1 MSQERT
7 SPLAGE
13 VPPPRAEGEGLAVSP
28 RPVPTAEQSAA
39 AHAGPLGAWLIA
51 AGPGTGKTFTMVERF
66 CWLVEAQRLPATS
79 ILAVTFT
86 DAAAAELR
94 ERVAQELTARGRKT
108 EAATLDAAW
117 IGTFHGVCARLLREN
132 AYLIGLPRELRV
144 LDELD
149 QKLLAQRLA
158 ARLRSGQAGDLDP
171 DSFGA
176 LRPDEVADLVRDGVN
191 FALKLKGRGI
201 SPAAFWERALAA
213 HAAHWQDADLPAAR
227 AEAEAI
233 RVLHTV
239 YAAYQSWLAEERR
252 LDFDDL
258 VLAVIEALRG
268 VPEFREL
275 CRETF
280 RSIVV
285 DEFQDTNRIQLELIR
300 LLAADG
306 FGNVA
311 VVGDA
316 KQSIYG
322 WRDADVEN
330 IRSRFPGARMPL
342 TRNRRSVQP
351 VLDLAT
357 AFIRVDR
364 QFADELPLVAERGP
378 GSGRPVTVTMA
389 PDAVSEA
396 RMVATEIRRL
406 HAAGTPYSEI
416 AILAH
421 SVKRLPRE
429 FEEELRR
436 QGVPYL
442 TSAGS
447 GFFDREE
454 VKDVLALL
462 RLVADPMDDAALV
475 RALQGPVVRAGD
487 DPMYR
492 LAARRFAAP
501 AEGGGVQRRRGM
513 RLRDCFDEARAAGS
527 PELAP
532 DVAVRAATVLDAADR
547 LAERRDALTVADVL
561 NQLLESTGYL
571 RHAQLRAARE
581 GPRGLLNLRKVF
593 RMANRFERDRPLA
606 GLADFVGHLDRI
618 MEADLPVSEAEI
630 EAADAVRLSTIHG
643 AKGLEFPVV
652 FLVNLRPPRVRDTE
666 RLFFEPDGFGF
677 VMKWWHNRPHPR
689 YQAVGPGAGALVVAR
704 QERRRMVY
712 VAITRARDRVYISAS
727 REEESPEAVE
737 PEADDF
743 FGEIMRWALLHPE
756 AAEIRQAEQLDLP
769 VAGSDGDAGE
779 AGDRAAVDVL
789 IGRLRV
795 LAAADAR
802 VASPAARPAG
812 LVHLSFSDL
821 HQYQLCPV
829 RYRYR
834 SVWQVPAPPDELLP
848 AVLQAEGGSPPH
860 AQVGSTGLGRS
871 VHEALAAWHLGRGAD
886 LLALYAGPEAGR
898 QMLARYAKHPLAAA
912 ETLGAEVEFNLR
924 LAGARLRGLVD
935 RVCRFEGRVT
945 VVDYKT
951 NARLDGALLEAYS
964 TQLRLYGLAVREG
977 LLPGGP
983 AEPRLLL
990 FDLRRGE
997 AIEVAPDAA
1006 GVRALAERIAGRI
1019 AAGDFGLGPEHAGR
1033 PCALC
1038 GYRPVCPVARTEG

>member
-1 MSQERT
+1 MSQEKS
-7 SPLAGE
+7 SPLVGE
-13 VPPPRAEGEGLAVSP
+13 VPPPKSERKGPTVSHLP
-28 RPVPTAEQSAA
+28 RPTAEQAAA

-94 ERVAQELTARGRKT
+94 ERVAEELTARGRRT

-132 AYLIGLPRELRV
+132 AYLVGLPRELRV

-171 DSFGA
+171 DSFSA

-213 HAAHWQDADLPAAR
+213 HAANWQDADLPAAR

-239 YAAYQSWLAEERR
+239 YAAYQSWLAAERR

-258 VLAVIEALRG
+258 VLAVIEALEG
-268 VPEFREL
+268 VPEFRAL
-275 CRETF
+275 CRQTF

-364 QFADELPLVAERGP
+364 QFADEPPLVAERGP

-389 PDAVSEA
+389 PDATSEA

-487 DPMYR
+487 DAMYQ
-492 LAARRFAAP
+492 LATRRFATP
-501 AEGGGVQRRRGM
+501 AEGGGLQRRRGM
-513 RLRDCFDEARAAGS
+513 RLRDCFDEARATGS

-532 DVAVRAATVLDAADR
+532 DVAGRAAIVLDAADR
-547 LAERRDALTVADVL
+547 LADRRDALTVADVL

-618 MEADLPVSEAEI
+618 MEADLPVSEAEM

-666 RLFFEPDGFGF
+666 RLFFEPDSFGF

-689 YQAVGPGAGALVVAR
+689 YQAVSPGAGALVVAR

-737 PEADDF
+737 PEADEPEADDF

-769 VAGSDGDAGE
+769 VAGPDGEPGE
-779 AGDRAAVDVL
+779 AGDRAAVDA
-789 IGRLRV
+789 IIKRLQI
-795 LAAADAR
+795 LAAAGAR
-802 VASPAARPAG
+802 VATPERRAED

-834 SVWQVPAPPDELLP
+834 AVWQVPAPPDELLP
-848 AVLQAEGGSPPH
+848 ATLQAM
-860 AQVGSTGLGRS
+860 GSTELGRS

-886 LLALYAGPEAGR
+886 LLALYAGPATGR
-898 QMLARYAKHPLAAA
+898 EMLARYATHPLAAA

-951 NARLDGALLEAYS
+951 NARLDAALLEAYS
-964 TQLRLYGLAVREG
+964 TQLRLYGLAAGEG

-983 AEPRLLL
+983 GEPRLLL
-990 FDLRRGE
+990 FDLRRGA

-1006 GVRALAERIAGRI
+1006 GVRALAEGIAGRI

-1038 GYRPVCPVARTEG
+1038 AYRPVCPVARTDG

>member
-1 MSQERT
+1 MTALMT
-7 SPLAGE
+7 S
-13 VPPPRAEGEGLAVSP
+13 
-28 RPVPTAEQSAA
+28 RPAPTAEQAAA
-39 AHAGPLGAWLIA
+39 AHAGPAGAYLIA

-66 CWLVEAQRLPATS
+66 CWLVEAQRIPATQ

-94 ERVAQELTARGRKT
+94 ERVAEELAARGRRR

-132 AYLIGLPRELRV
+132 AYLVGMPREIRV

-158 ARLRSGQAGDLDP
+158 ARLRSGEAGDLDP
-171 DSFGA
+171 DSFSA
-176 LRPDEVADLVRDGVN
+176 LRPDEVADLVRDGVD

-201 SPAAFWERALAA
+201 MPTPFWERAQER
-213 HAAHWQDADLPAAR
+213 HAGYWTDTTQQAAR
-227 AEAEAI
+227 AELEAI

-239 YAAYQSWLAEERR
+239 YATYQDWLETEHR

-258 VLAVIEALRG
+258 VLAVTEALRQ
-268 VPEFREL
+268 VPEFQAL
-275 CRETF
+275 CRGTF
-280 RSIVV
+280 RSVLV

-306 FGNVA
+306 FANVA

-330 IRSRFPGARMPL
+330 IRSRFPGHRLPL

-351 VLDLAT
+351 ILDLAT
-357 AFIRVDR
+357 AFIRVDP
-364 QFADELPLVAERGP
+364 QFGAEPPLLAERGP
-378 GSGRPVTVTMA
+378 GVGLPVTVAMA
-389 PDAVSEA
+389 PDPGAEA

-406 HAAGTPYSEI
+406 HEAGVPYSAI
-416 AILAH
+416 ALLAH

-436 QGVPYL
+436 FGVPYL

-475 RALQGPVVRAGD
+475 RVLQGPVVRLGD
-487 DPMYR
+487 DGLYQ
-492 LAARRFAAP
+492 LASRRF
-501 AEGGGVQRRRGM
+501 GQRGR
-513 RLRDCFDEARAAGS
+513 RLRDCFEEARTSGFPELPQGSAARAAQ
-527 PELAP
+527 
-532 DVAVRAATVLDAADR
+532 VLEAADR
-547 LAERRDALTVADVL
+547 LGERRDALTVADVL

-581 GPRGLLNLRKVF
+581 GPRALLNLRKVF

-606 GLADFVGHLDRI
+606 GLPDFVAHLDRI

-666 RLFFEPDGFGF
+666 RLFFDPDGFGF
-677 VMKWWHNRPHPR
+677 VMKWWHNDRHPH
-689 YQAVGPGAGALVVAR
+689 YKSVLPGAAGIAVAR
-704 QERRRMVY
+704 EERRRMVY
-712 VAITRARDRVYISAS
+712 VALTRARDRVYVSAS
-727 REEESPEAVE
+727 RQEESPEALE

-756 AAEIRQAEQLDLP
+756 AAAIVQSEQLALP
-769 VAGSDGDAGE
+769 VPNGSAPDPE
-779 AGDRAAVDVL
+779 ADRAAVEAVL
-789 IGRLRV
+789 SRLELLRKTPAPTGRDGVGKREQ
-795 LAAADAR
+795 
-802 VASPAARPAG
+802 
-812 LVHLSFSDL
+812 LVHLSFTDL
-821 HQYQLCPV
+821 HQYELCPV

-848 AVLQAEGGSPPH
+848 PALQAM
-860 AQVGSTGLGRS
+860 GSTELGRS
-871 VHEALAAWHLGRGAD
+871 VHEALAAWHLGRGPD
-886 LLALYAGPEAGR
+886 LLALYSGPENGR
-898 QMLARYAKHPLAAA
+898 PMLEAYARHPLAQAP
-912 ETLGAEVEFNLR
+912 TLGAEVEFNLR
-924 LAGARLRGLVD
+924 LRGVRLRGLVD
-935 RVCRFEGRVT
+935 LVCTLDGRLT
-945 VVDYKT
+945 LVDFKT
-951 NARLDGALLEAYS
+951 NARLDAALQAAYS
-964 TQLRLYGLAVREG
+964 TQLRLYGLAAAEG

-983 AEPRLLL
+983 TPDPRLIL
-990 FDLRRGE
+990 FDLRRSE
-997 AIEVAPDAA
+997 AIEVTPDPE
-1006 GVRALAERIAGRI
+1006 GVRALAERIAAGI
-1019 AAGDFGLGPEHAGR
+1019 AAGDFALGPEHAGR
-1033 PCALC
+1033 PCRLC
-1038 GYRPVCPVARTEG
+1038 AYRPVCPSARE